1 MKCTIPFKITKYE
14 KDTHN
19 KQRVYRVEKML
30 DEEVTKYFAEWEEK
44 IPKQD
49 DSSGLKVEIVS
60 EAELAERAAIKEQE
74 FSKPKEVTKC
84 LKVTVVRV
92 EKDEQQE

>member
-1 MKCTIPFKITKYE
+1 MKCTIPYKITKYE

-30 DEEVTKYFAEWEEK
+30 DEEVTKNFAEW
-44 IPKQD
+44 
-49 DSSGLKVEIVS
+49 
-60 EAELAERAAIKEQE
+60 AELAERAAIKEQK

-84 LKVTVVRV
+84 LKIPVVRV